1 VKGRNILKV
10 KVIGSAIGQGEQH
23 QFLLSYVCNGTVAI
37 DAGSI
42 GFMTPLVD
50 QLQIRH
56 VFLTHSHLDH
66 TASLPIFLDNVYFPG
81 PACPNVYA
89 HFATLDSLKTDFF
102 NERLWPDLVRL
113 SRDESPFLRMLP
125 ITEGQHTTVDALT
138 ITPIELRHVVPTFAY
153 TVSDESSTIA
163 IVSDTSP
170 SERIWEVLNG
180 LAQLKAVFLEVSF
193 SNRMTWVAEKAM
205 HLTPE
210 MFVRELAKLKQRV
223 PILAV
228 HTKPAFRA
236 EVLREVGNLNLD
248 GVKFVEPGTE
258 YQF

>member
-1 VKGRNILKV
+1 LKV

-23 QFLLSYVCNGTVAI
+23 QFLLSYVCNGTIAI

-42 GFMTPLVD
+42 GFMTPLED
-50 QLQIRH
+50 QLRIQH

-81 PACPNVYA
+81 PVCPYVYG
-89 HFATLDSLKTDFF
+89 HPATLGSLTTDFF

-125 ITEGQHTTVDALT
+125 ITDGQATTVNALT

-153 TVSDESSTIA
+153 TVSDEASTIA

-170 SERIWEVLNG
+170 SERVWEVLNG
-180 LAQLKAVFLEVSF
+180 IAQLKAVFLEVSF
-193 SNRMTWVAEKAM
+193 PNRMTWVAEKAM
-205 HLTPE
+205 HLTPKLFAE
-210 MFVRELAKLKQRV
+210 ELAKLNLQV

-228 HTKPAFRA
+228 HVKPAFRA
-236 EVLREVGNLNLD
+236 EVLREVGELNLK
-248 GVKFVEPGTE
+248 GIEFVEPGRE